1 MLNRTLELVL
11 ARYVSIGA
19 SVITLFVLAG
29 PVSDPVNVTKLLAG
43 GIVAFGVLPLLF
55 KSQARRLIASH
66 KILFGLLICFSLFS
80 LMSSLLSKAPFV
92 QNFYGDSGRNTG
104 FLTYLILS
112 LILLGSVAISTG
124 SSFKAIL
131 VWFLVAGLANVILG
145 YWSWVLG
152 DPIPWNN
159 IYGNLLGTF
168 GNPNFMGAF
177 LGMFSA
183 ALAVLILSEKLEA
196 KWRLFALSLWIAT
209 IPIMLQT
216 KAVQGVLLTLGGAG
230 LALLLFLHYKLRKT
244 WLSILYGS
252 AFVSSATLAVLG
264 ALQIGPLAQYVYKR
278 SVSLRGSYW
287 NAAIEMGSNNPL
299 TGVGMDAYGTFY
311 RQYRSENA
319 ATVMPGPEVASNAA
333 HSVPLDFFAFGGFPL
348 LVSYIAILI
357 VGFVSLVKV
366 MHRKKEYDPV
376 FLSLA
381 IIWLTYQ
388 IQSLISINQLGLAIW
403 GWITTGALVA
413 YERVTRS
420 PELLEESSKKGVSKS
435 SANTKQDFFT
445 PALLAAIGSGVGILI
460 AIPPL
465 TADASYR
472 NAIKYQNLE
481 KLEAALVPSYF
492 KPMNSRTLGNA
503 VQILEESKLY
513 EVGIK
518 YAREGVKFNPMAYDA
533 WKALYYSTNATVE
546 EKSKAKEQMIKLD
559 PFNVALR
566 DLP

>member
-1 MLNRTLELVL
+1 MLSNNLELVL
-11 ARYVSIGA
+11 ARYLSIGA
-19 SVITLFVLAG
+19 SVVTLFVLAG
-29 PVSDPVNVTKLLAG
+29 PVADPVNVTKLLAG
-43 GIVAFGVLPLLF
+43 GVVAFGVLPLLL
-55 KSQARRLIASH
+55 KREARRLFASH
-66 KILFGLLICFSLFS
+66 KLLFGLLICFTFL
-80 LMSSLLSKAPFV
+80 SLLSSLVSEAPFV

-104 FLTYLILS
+104 FLTYLMLS
-112 LILLGSVAISTG
+112 LILLGSALISQG
-124 SSFKAIL
+124 SSFNKIL
-131 VWFLVAGLANVILG
+131 VWFLMAGLVNVLLG
-145 YWSWVLG
+145 YWSWVFG

-177 LGMFSA
+177 LGIFST
-183 ALAVLILSEKLEA
+183 ALVVLAFGETLNM
-196 KWRLFALSLWIAT
+196 KWRLFAGSLWIAT

-230 LALLLFLHYKLRKT
+230 LAVLIFLHYKFRKT

-252 AFVSSATLAVLG
+252 AFASSAILAVLG

-287 NAAIEMGSNNPL
+287 NAAIEMGSSNPL

-311 RQYRSENA
+311 REYRSENA
-319 ATVMPGPEVASNAA
+319 ATDTPGPEVASNAA
-333 HSVPLDFFAFGGFPL
+333 HSVPLDFLAFGGFPL
-348 LVSYIAILI
+348 FILYTALLM
-357 VGFVSLVKV
+357 VGLVSLVKV
-366 MHRKKEYDPV
+366 LRRKRDYDPV

-381 IIWLTYQ
+381 MIWVTYQ

-403 GWITTGALVA
+403 GWVTTGALVA
-413 YERVTRS
+413 YERTTRAS
-420 PELLEESSKKGVSKS
+420 VLVAESSNKAKGKSKVN
-435 SANTKQDFFT
+435 AKQELFT

-465 TADASYR
+465 TADASFR
-472 NAIKYQNLE
+472 NAIKSQNLE

-492 KPMNSRTLGNA
+492 KPRNSRTLGNA

-518 YAREGVKFNPMAYDA
+518 YAREGVKFNPMAFDA
-533 WKALYYSTNATVE
+533 WKALYYSTNATPD

-559 PFNVALR
+559 PLNAALK

>member
-1 MLNRTLELVL
+1 MLSNNLELVL
-11 ARYVSIGA
+11 ARYLSIGA

-43 GIVAFGVLPLLF
+43 GIVAFGVLPLLL
-55 KSQARRLIASH
+55 KKETRRLIASH
-66 KILFGLLICFSLFS
+66 RLLLGLLICFNLISLI
-80 LMSSLLSKAPFV
+80 SSVVSEAPFV
-92 QNFYGDSGRNTG
+92 QNFFGDSGRNTG

-183 ALAVLILSEKLEA
+183 VLAVLILSEKLEV
-196 KWRLFALSLWIAT
+196 KWRLFAGSLWIAT

-230 LALLLFLHYKLRKT
+230 LALLLFLHYKFRKS

-252 AFVSSATLAVLG
+252 AFASSAILAVLG

-333 HSVPLDFFAFGGFPL
+333 HSVPLDFLAFGGVPL
-348 LVSYIAILI
+348 FVMYVGILLI
-357 VGFVSLVKV
+357 GLISLIKV
-366 MHRKKEYDPV
+366 LHRKRDFDAV

-381 IIWLTYQ
+381 MLWLTYQ

-403 GWITTGALVA
+403 GWVTTGALVA

-420 PELLEESSKKGVSKS
+420 SAVIESFGKGSTKSRVNSKQEL
-435 SANTKQDFFT
+435 FT
-445 PALLAAIGSGVGILI
+445 PALLAAIGSGIGILI

-481 KLEAALVPSYF
+481 RLEAALVPSYF
-492 KPMNSRTLGNA
+492 KPRNSRTLGNA

-513 EVGIK
+513 EAGIK
-518 YAREGVKFNPMAYDA
+518 YAREGVRFSPMAFDA
-533 WKALYYSTNATVE
+533 WKALYYSTNATPE
-546 EKSKAKEQMIKLD
+546 EKSQAKIKMIELD
-559 PFNVALR
+559 PFNYALK

>member
-11 ARYVSIGA
+11 ARYLSIGA

-29 PVSDPVNVTKLLAG
+29 PVTDPVNVTKLLAG
-43 GIVAFGVLPLLF
+43 GIVAFGVLPLLL
-55 KSQARRLIASH
+55 KREARSLIAPNRLLLS
-66 KILFGLLICFSLFS
+66 LLICFNLFS
-80 LMSSLLSKAPFV
+80 LTSSLLSEAPFV

-112 LILLGSVAISTG
+112 LILLGSAFISQN
-124 SSFKAIL
+124 SSFNRLL

-145 YWSWVLG
+145 YWSWLLG

-177 LGMFSA
+177 LGMLSA
-183 ALAVLILSEKLEA
+183 ALAVLVLSEKLEL
-196 KWRLFALSLWIAT
+196 KLRLLAGSVWFAT
-209 IPIMLQT
+209 IPVMLQT
-216 KAVQGVLLTLGGAG
+216 KAVQGVLLSLGGAG
-230 LALLLFLHYKLRKT
+230 IALFLFLYYKFRKT
-244 WLSILYGS
+244 WLNILYGS
-252 AFVSSATLAVLG
+252 IFISSSILAVLG
-264 ALQIGPLAQYVYKR
+264 ALQIGPLTRYVYKR

-287 NAAIEMGSNNPL
+287 DAAIEMGSNNPL

-311 RQYRSENA
+311 RQFRSENA
-319 ATVMPGPEVASNAA
+319 ATVLPGPEVASNAA
-333 HSVPLDFFAFGGFPL
+333 HNVPLDFFAFGGFPL
-348 LVSYIAILI
+348 LISYIAILL
-357 VGFVSLVKV
+357 VGMVSLVKV
-366 MHRKKEYDPV
+366 MHRKNDYDPV

-381 IIWLTYQ
+381 MIWLTYQ
-388 IQSLISINQLGLAIW
+388 IQSFISINQIGLAVW
-403 GWITTGALVA
+403 GWVTTGALVA
-413 YERVTRS
+413 YERITRS
-420 PELLEESSKKGVSKS
+420 SEVLEQSSKK
-435 SANTKQDFFT
+435 SASRLKDNSMPEFFT

-503 VQILEESKLY
+503 VQILEESKMY
-513 EVGIK
+513 DVGIK
-518 YAREGVKFNPMAYDA
+518 YAREGVRFNPVAYDA
-533 WKALYYSTNATVE
+533 WKALYYSTNATLE
-546 EKSKAKEQMIKLD
+546 EKSNAKEQMIKLD
-559 PFNVALR
+559 PLNVALR
-566 DLP
+566 GLP

>member
-1 MLNRTLELVL
+1 MLSNNLELVL
-11 ARYVSIGA
+11 ARYLSIGA

-43 GIVAFGVLPLLF
+43 GIVAFGVLPLLL
-55 KSQARRLIASH
+55 KKETRRLIASH
-66 KILFGLLICFSLFS
+66 RLLLGLLICFNLISLI
-80 LMSSLLSKAPFV
+80 SSVVSEAPFV
-92 QNFYGDSGRNTG
+92 QNFFGDSGRNTG

-183 ALAVLILSEKLEA
+183 VLAVLILSEKLEV
-196 KWRLFALSLWIAT
+196 KWRLFAGSLWIAT

-230 LALLLFLHYKLRKT
+230 LALLLFLHYKFRKS

-252 AFVSSATLAVLG
+252 AFASSAILAVLG

-333 HSVPLDFFAFGGFPL
+333 HSVPLDFLAFGGVPL
-348 LVSYIAILI
+348 FVMYVGILLI
-357 VGFVSLVKV
+357 GLISLIKV
-366 MHRKKEYDPV
+366 LHRKRDFDAV

-381 IIWLTYQ
+381 MLWLTYQ

-403 GWITTGALVA
+403 GWVTTGALVA

-420 PELLEESSKKGVSKS
+420 SAVIESFGKGSTKSRVNSKQEL
-435 SANTKQDFFT
+435 FT
-445 PALLAAIGSGVGILI
+445 PALLAAIGSGIGILI

-481 KLEAALVPSYF
+481 RLEAALVPSYF
-492 KPMNSRTLGNA
+492 KPRNSRTLGNA

-513 EVGIK
+513 EAGIK
-518 YAREGVKFNPMAYDA
+518 YAREGVRFSPMAFDA
-533 WKALYYSTNATVE
+533 WKALYYSTNATPE
-546 EKSKAKEQMIKLD
+546 EKSKAKIKMIELD
-559 PFNVALR
+559 PFNYALM

>member
-1 MLNRTLELVL
+1 
-11 ARYVSIGA
+11 
-19 SVITLFVLAG
+19 
-29 PVSDPVNVTKLLAG
+29 
-43 GIVAFGVLPLLF
+43 
-55 KSQARRLIASH
+55 
-66 KILFGLLICFSLFS
+66 
-80 LMSSLLSKAPFV
+80 V
-92 QNFYGDSGRNTG
+92 QNFYGESGRNTG

-112 LILLGSVAISTG
+112 LILLGSVLISQA
-124 SSFKAIL
+124 SSFNRIL
-131 VWFLVAGLANVILG
+131 VWFFLAGLVNVLLG
-145 YWSWVLG
+145 YWSWVFG

-183 ALAVLILSEKLEA
+183 VLAVLTLGETLEM
-196 KWRLFALSLWIAT
+196 KWRLFAGSLWIAT

-230 LALLLFLHYKLRKT
+230 LAVLLFLHYKFRKN
-244 WLSILYGS
+244 WLSIFYGS
-252 AFVSSATLAVLG
+252 VFASSAILAVLG

-287 NAAIEMGSNNPL
+287 NAAIEMGSSNPL
-299 TGVGMDAYGTFY
+299 IGVGMDAYGTFY

-333 HSVPLDFFAFGGFPL
+333 HSVPLDFLAFGGFPL
-348 LVSYIAILI
+348 FILYTALLI
-357 VGFVSLVKV
+357 IGLVSLVKV
-366 MHRKKEYDPV
+366 LRRKRDYDPV

-381 IIWLTYQ
+381 MIWVTYQ

-403 GWITTGALVA
+403 GWVTTGALVA
-413 YERVTRS
+413 YERTTRVS
-420 PELLEESSKKGVSKS
+420 VFLEESSNKAKSKS
-435 SANTKQDFFT
+435 KVNAKQELLT

-492 KPMNSRTLGNA
+492 QPRNTRILGNA

-518 YAREGVKFNPMAYDA
+518 YAREGVKFNPLSFDA
-533 WKALYYSTNATVE
+533 WKMLYYSTNSTPD
-546 EKSKAKEQMIKLD
+546 EKIKAKAQMIKLD
-559 PFNVALR
+559 PLNVALK

>member
-1 MLNRTLELVL
+1 MLSNNLELVL
-11 ARYVSIGA
+11 ARYLSIGA

-43 GIVAFGVLPLLF
+43 GIVAFGLLPLLL
-55 KSQARRLIASH
+55 KRETRRLIASH
-66 KILFGLLICFSLFS
+66 RLLLGLLISF
-80 LMSSLLSKAPFV
+80 SLLSLISSVVSEAPFV

-131 VWFLVAGLANVILG
+131 VWFLVAGLANIILG

-183 ALAVLILSEKLEA
+183 VLAVLILSEKLEV
-196 KWRLFALSLWIAT
+196 KWRLLAGSLWIAT

-230 LALLLFLHYKLRKT
+230 LALLLFLHSKFRKT

-333 HSVPLDFFAFGGFPL
+333 HSVPLDFLAFGGVPL
-348 LVSYIAILI
+348 FVVYVGILLI
-357 VGFVSLVKV
+357 GLTSLIKV
-366 MHRKKEYDPV
+366 LHRKRDFDPV

-381 IIWLTYQ
+381 MLWLTYQ

-403 GWITTGALVA
+403 GWVTTGALVA
-413 YERVTRS
+413 YERTTRAS
-420 PELLEESSKKGVSKS
+420 VLLEESSSKGSTKSKVNS
-435 SANTKQDFFT
+435 RQEFFT

-465 TADASYR
+465 AADASYR

-513 EVGIK
+513 DVGIK
-518 YAREGVKFNPMAYDA
+518 YAREGVRFNPVAYDA

-546 EKSKAKEQMIKLD
+546 EKSKAKLEMIKLD
-559 PFNVALR
+559 PFNDALR

>member
-1 MLNRTLELVL
+1 MLSKNLELVL
-11 ARYVSIGA
+11 VRYLSMGA

-43 GIVAFGVLPLLF
+43 GIVAFGVLPLLL
-55 KSQARRLIASH
+55 KRETRRLIASH
-66 KILFGLLICFSLFS
+66 RFLLGLLISF
-80 LMSSLLSKAPFV
+80 SLLSFISSVVSEAPFV

-112 LILLGSVAISTG
+112 LILLGSVAISKG

-131 VWFLVAGLANVILG
+131 IWFLVAGLANVILG

-183 ALAVLILSEKLEA
+183 VLAVLILSEKLEV
-196 KWRLFALSLWIAT
+196 KWRLFAGSLWIAT

-216 KAVQGVLLTLGGAG
+216 KAVQGVLLTIGGAG
-230 LALLLFLHYKLRKT
+230 LALLLFLHYKFRKS
-244 WLSILYGS
+244 WISILYGS
-252 AFVSSATLAVLG
+252 AFASSAILAVLG
-264 ALQIGPLAQYVYKR
+264 ALQIGPLAQNVYKR

-333 HSVPLDFFAFGGFPL
+333 HSVPLDFLAFGGFPL
-348 LVSYIAILI
+348 FVAYIGVLLI
-357 VGFVSLVKV
+357 GLTSLIKV
-366 MHRKKEYDPV
+366 LHRKRDFDPV

-381 IIWLTYQ
+381 MLWLTYQ

-403 GWITTGALVA
+403 GWVTTGALVA
-413 YERVTRS
+413 YERTTRAAV
-420 PELLEESSKKGVSKS
+420 LLEESGSKGSTKSKVNS
-435 SANTKQDFFT
+435 RQELFT
-445 PALLAAIGSGVGILI
+445 PTLLAAIGSGAGILI

-465 TADASYR
+465 TADAAYR

-518 YAREGVKFNPMAYDA
+518 YAREGVKFNPMSFDA
-533 WKALYYSTNATVE
+533 WKALYYSTNATAE
-546 EKSKAKEQMIKLD
+546 EKNNAKVQMMKLD
-559 PFNVALR
+559 PLNLALK

>member
-1 MLNRTLELVL
+1 MLSNNLELVL
-11 ARYVSIGA
+11 ARYLSIGA

-43 GIVAFGVLPLLF
+43 GIVAFGVLPLLL
-55 KSQARRLIASH
+55 KRETRSLIASH
-66 KILFGLLICFSLFS
+66 RLLLGLLVCFSLFS
-80 LMSSLLSKAPFV
+80 LISSVVSEAPFV

-104 FLTYLILS
+104 FLTYLILC
-112 LILLGSVAISTG
+112 LILLGSALISQG
-124 SSFKAIL
+124 SSFKRIL
-131 VWFLVAGLANVILG
+131 IWFLVAGLANVILG

-183 ALAVLILSEKLEA
+183 VLAVLILSEKLEV
-196 KWRLFALSLWIAT
+196 KWRLFAGSLWIAT

-230 LALLLFLHYKLRKT
+230 LALLLFLHYKFRKT

-333 HSVPLDFFAFGGFPL
+333 HSVPLDFLAFGGVPL
-348 LVSYIAILI
+348 FVIYVGILLI
-357 VGFVSLVKV
+357 GLTSLIKV
-366 MHRKKEYDPV
+366 LHRKKDFDPV

-381 IIWLTYQ
+381 MIWLTYQ

-403 GWITTGALVA
+403 GWVATGALVA
-413 YERVTRS
+413 YERITRS
-420 PELLEESSKKGVSKS
+420 PAVLQESISKGSTKSKV
-435 SANTKQDFFT
+435 NTKQELFT

-481 KLEAALVPSYF
+481 KLEAALVPGYF
-492 KPMNSRTLGNA
+492 KPRNSRTLGNA

-513 EVGIK
+513 EPAIK
-518 YAREGVKFNPMAYDA
+518 YAREGVKFSPMAFDA
-533 WKALYYSTNATVE
+533 WKALYYATNATPD
-546 EKSKAKEQMIKLD
+546 EKSRAKVQMIKLD
-559 PFNVALR
+559 PLNVALK

>member
-1 MLNRTLELVL
+1 MLSNNLELVL
-11 ARYVSIGA
+11 ARYLSIGA

-43 GIVAFGVLPLLF
+43 GIVAFGVLPLLL
-55 KSQARRLIASH
+55 KRETRSLIASQ
-66 KILFGLLICFSLFS
+66 GLLLGLLVCFSLFS
-80 LMSSLLSKAPFV
+80 LISSVVSEAPFV

-183 ALAVLILSEKLEA
+183 VLAVLILSEKLEV
-196 KWRLFALSLWIAT
+196 KWRLFAGSLWIAT

-230 LALLLFLHYKLRKT
+230 LALLLFLHYKFRKT

-252 AFVSSATLAVLG
+252 AFSSSATLAVLG

-333 HSVPLDFFAFGGFPL
+333 HSVPLDFLAFGGVPLFVTYVAIL
-348 LVSYIAILI
+348 LVGL
-357 VGFVSLVKV
+357 VSLIKV
-366 MHRKKEYDPV
+366 LHRKRDYDPV

-381 IIWLTYQ
+381 MIWLTYQ

-403 GWITTGALVA
+403 GWVTTGALVA
-413 YERVTRS
+413 YERITRS
-420 PELLEESSKKGVSKS
+420 SADHEQTIGKSAAKSKVNSKQEL
-435 SANTKQDFFT
+435 FT

-492 KPMNSRTLGNA
+492 KPRNSRTLGNA

-518 YAREGVKFNPMAYDA
+518 YAREGVTFNPMAFDA
-533 WKALYYSTNATVE
+533 WKALYYSTNVTPD
-546 EKSKAKEQMIKLD
+546 EKSRAKVQMMKLD
-559 PFNVALR
+559 PLNLALKE
-566 DLP
+566 LP

>member
-1 MLNRTLELVL
+1 MLSNNLELVL
-11 ARYVSIGA
+11 ARYLSIGA
-19 SVITLFVLAG
+19 SIITLFVLAG
-29 PVSDPVNVTKLLAG
+29 PVSDPVNVTKLLAAG
-43 GIVAFGVLPLLF
+43 MVAFGVLPLLL
-55 KSQARRLIASH
+55 KREAIRLISSH
-66 KILFGLLICFSLFS
+66 RLLLGLLLCFNL
-80 LMSSLLSKAPFV
+80 LSLLSSLVSETPFV

-112 LILLGSVAISTG
+112 LILLGSVLVSQG
-124 SSFKAIL
+124 SSFNRIL
-131 VWFLVAGLANVILG
+131 VWFLLAGLVNVILG
-145 YWSWVLG
+145 YWSWFLG

-183 ALAVLILSEKLEA
+183 VLAVLTLSIKLDI
-196 KWRLFALSLWIAT
+196 KWRLCAGLLWIAT

-230 LALLLFLHYKLRKT
+230 LALLLFLHYKFRKT

-252 AFVSSATLAVLG
+252 AFASSAILAVLG
-264 ALQIGPLAQYVYKR
+264 ALQIGPLAQFVYKR

-287 NAAIEMGSNNPL
+287 NAAIEMGSSNPV
-299 TGVGMDAYGTFY
+299 TGVGMDAYGIFY

-333 HSVPLDFFAFGGFPL
+333 HSVPLDFLAFGGFPL
-348 LVSYIAILI
+348 FVVYVAILL
-357 VGFVSLVKV
+357 VGLVSLVKV
-366 MHRKKEYDPV
+366 LKRKRDYDPV

-381 IIWLTYQ
+381 MIWLTYQ

-403 GWITTGALVA
+403 GWVTTGGLVA
-413 YERVTRS
+413 YERVTRTS
-420 PELLEESSKKGVSKS
+420 ALLEESSKKGNGRSKV
-435 SANTKQDFFT
+435 NTKQELFT

-492 KPMNSRTLGNA
+492 RPSNSRTYGNA
-503 VQILEESKLY
+503 VKILEESKLY
-513 EVGIK
+513 EAGIK
-518 YAREGVKFNPMAYDA
+518 YAREGVKFNPKAFDA
-533 WKALYYSTNATVE
+533 WKALYYSTNATAE
-546 EKSKAKEQMIKLD
+546 EKSMAKEQMIKLD
-559 PFNVALR
+559 PLNVVLKE
-566 DLP
+566 LP

>member
-1 MLNRTLELVL
+1 MLSNNLELVL
-11 ARYVSIGA
+11 ARYLSIGA

-43 GIVAFGVLPLLF
+43 GIVAFGVLPLLL
-55 KSQARRLIASH
+55 KKETRRLIASH
-66 KILFGLLICFSLFS
+66 RLLLGLLICFNLISLI
-80 LMSSLLSKAPFV
+80 SSVVSEAPFV
-92 QNFYGDSGRNTG
+92 QNFFGDSGRNTG

-131 VWFLVAGLANVILG
+131 VWFLVTGLANVILG

-183 ALAVLILSEKLEA
+183 VLAVLILSEKLEV
-196 KWRLFALSLWIAT
+196 KWRLFAGSLWIAT

-230 LALLLFLHYKLRKT
+230 LTLLLFLHYKFRKS

-252 AFVSSATLAVLG
+252 AFASSAILAVLG

-333 HSVPLDFFAFGGFPL
+333 HSVPLDFLAFGGVPL
-348 LVSYIAILI
+348 FVMYVGILLI
-357 VGFVSLVKV
+357 GLISLIKV
-366 MHRKKEYDPV
+366 LHRKRDFDAI

-381 IIWLTYQ
+381 MLWLTYQ

-403 GWITTGALVA
+403 GWVTTGALVA

-420 PELLEESSKKGVSKS
+420 SAVIESFGNGSTKSRVNSKQEL
-435 SANTKQDFFT
+435 FT
-445 PALLAAIGSGVGILI
+445 PALLAAIGSGIGILI

-481 KLEAALVPSYF
+481 RLEAALVPSYF
-492 KPMNSRTLGNA
+492 KPRNSRTLGNA

-513 EVGIK
+513 DAGIK
-518 YAREGVKFNPMAYDA
+518 YAREGVKFNPMAFDA
-533 WKALYYSTNATVE
+533 WKALYYSTNATPE
-546 EKSKAKEQMIKLD
+546 EKSKAKIKMIELD
-559 PFNVALR
+559 PFNYALK